1 MHPTTP
7 SISPGAASPPA
18 TRPKITC
25 IMPMCAR
32 RETSPQQFASCG

>member
-25 IMPMCAR
+25 IMPM
-32 RETSPQQFASCG
+32 SG